1 MFILATGQ
9 INTILTQNTEAL
21 SYQFS
26 SGPAPARAGICTG
39 CLEPLQVLAVA
50 MGEPALC
57 G

>member
-57 G
+57 R